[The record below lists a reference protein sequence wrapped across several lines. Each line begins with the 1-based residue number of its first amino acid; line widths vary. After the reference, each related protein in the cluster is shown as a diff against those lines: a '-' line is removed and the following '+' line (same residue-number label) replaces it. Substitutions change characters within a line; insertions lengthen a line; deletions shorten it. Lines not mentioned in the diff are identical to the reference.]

1 MPGPGSGLHR
11 MSKSAIP
18 WTIRIASQTSWR
30 GGSRWVRAHGCT
42 CDACARDGER
52 CRTRDMTCAI
62 KRSLS
67 SLYGEEPLVY
77 LSASEGGWECS
88 DRTDGYLGDHDR
100 IKYSMFRESSTPHTR
115 ADSRNATSDL
125 PTSASLASACH
136 RVLLSRPRES
146 QVIYRALVCLAHS
159 TCEWRPPDG
168 TACTAVYPLCR
179 PAHEATMMSLRA
191 SSRSYHALVA
201 SHHLLPIPL
210 QCAQPLPARARHSV
224 VRFHLAIT
232 KMGLRTDGE
241 PTG

>member
-1 MPGPGSGLHR
+1 
-11 MSKSAIP
+11 
-18 WTIRIASQTSWR
+18 
-30 GGSRWVRAHGCT
+30 
-42 CDACARDGER
+42 
-52 CRTRDMTCAI
+52 
-62 KRSLS
+62 
-67 SLYGEEPLVY
+67 
-77 LSASEGGWECS
+77 
-88 DRTDGYLGDHDR
+88 
-100 IKYSMFRESSTPHTR
+100 MFRESSTPHTR

-232 KMGLRTDGE
+232 KNGPPNRRRTDGLNGKKITRVRPSLGLGKLIGHSPQE
-241 PTG
+241 DAALGAHRDDALLVG